1 MTPVEQ
7 LAPAARVAPQLF
19 CTRLKGGVT
28 VRVSELAVEPPE
40 LVSLPSVTGWTDRE
54 RRWEREAAPIH
65 VEPGRDSPRGGAG
78 SRGTPAVE

>member
-1 MTPVEQ
+1 MVSVPVNAPLTEGEKMTPVEQ

-40 LVSLPSVTGWTDRE
+40 LVRLTVCNGLD
-54 RRWEREAAPIH
+54 
-65 VEPGRDSPRGGAG
+65 
-78 SRGTPAVE
+78 